1 MGMEKKTD
9 GFEKELFFVIPDQFL
24 SEYLKNP
31 LAHHLAVTI
40 IGYFPRAINHYIKR
54 PKGCKSALMMYCSAG
69 KGYYTIGREPL
80 KSLSAGQVVIFPL
93 NTPHEYFA
101 SDDQPWSIYWVHFK
115 GNSFYT
121 IYEMIAENMPVD
133 IGDVIGDRFK
143 ELFHQ
148 CFCIL
153 QLPYYEE
160 EFLYLCQQIG
170 SMLALLP
177 CAVRRSLV
185 QLALN
190 KGESQQIQK
199 AVSYMQVH
207 LHEEVTLAELADA
220 AHFSPSHLYRLFK
233 SSTGYAPIDFFL
245 RIKIHAAAQ
254 DIYFSILP
262 IKDIAM
268 SYGIEDPYYFSR
280 LFKKIIGIS
289 PKNYRNSE
297 NTDAKAVSAGI
308 HGRALS

>member
-1 MGMEKKTD
+1 MNTEKKID
-9 GFEKELFFVIPDQFL
+9 GFEKELFFVVPDRFL
-24 SEYLKNP
+24 AEYLKNP
-31 LAHHLAVTI
+31 LAHHLAVTLM
-40 IGYFPRAINHYIKR
+40 GYFPRAANHYINR
-54 PKGCKSALMMYCSAG
+54 PKGCGTALMMYCCAG
-69 KGYYTIGREPL
+69 KGYYAINGEPL
-80 KSLSAGQVVIFPL
+80 KSLSAGQVVIFPPR
-93 NTPHEYFA
+93 TPHEYFA
-101 SDDQPWSIYWVHFK
+101 SEDSPWSIYWVHFK
-115 GNSFYT
+115 GNSFYA
-121 IYEMIAENMPVD
+121 IYDMIMENMPID
-133 IGDVIGDRFK
+133 IGSITGDKFK

-170 SMLALLP
+170 TMLTLLP
-177 CAVRRSLV
+177 CVVRRSLV

-190 KGESQQIQK
+190 KGGPQQIQQ
-199 AVSYMQVH
+199 AMSYMQAH
-207 LHEEVTLAELADA
+207 LHEDVTLAELADT

-254 DIYFSILP
+254 DIYFSTLP
-262 IKDIAM
+262 IKDIAI

-289 PKNYRNSE
+289 PKNFRNSE
-297 NTDAKAVSAGI
+297 NTDAKVMSVGI
-308 HGRALS
+308 HDSTLG